1 MRTNVT
7 AVSGTTR
14 RLRPLVAMV
23 ASLMALSG
31 LAPGQQA
38 AAGSTSITTKRVSIA
53 PDGSQLNRSSGLP
66 IISGT
71 GRFVAFSS
79 KSPTLVPGDTN
90 KTTDVFVWDR
100 DAGTTE
106 RVSVGSTGEQAEGTS
121 LPTSISPDGRFV
133 AFNSDAPNLV
143 ENDGVP
149 TNLEGALD
157 VFVHDRE
164 TNETERIS
172 VNTQGDPAE
181 FAPSFGGKITPDGR
195 YVAFGSAAQNL
206 DPLDTDINY
215 DIFVRDRELGTTEM
229 VSLTSTG
236 EETMLFTMSPSI
248 SADGRFVAFDA
259 NDELTPDDTNR
270 AADVFVRDRT
280 LGTTTLV
287 SLRTDGS
294 VGAKGGVD
302 PEITPDGRFILF
314 YSQSKLVAA
323 DTNRSGDAYLRD
335 LQSGKTML
343 VSRNHSGRVGNGHS
357 FPNDISSDGRYV
369 LFVSM
374 ASKIV
379 PGDTNGEF
387 DYFIYDRVEK
397 RPVRVNVNNRGRQ
410 ARGDKSFNI
419 QATISDD
426 GAWVAFESSAYNL
439 VRNDTNNAYDV
450 FLRGPFPV
458 PSGE

>member
-1 MRTNVT
+1 MRTKVIEGS
-7 AVSGTTR
+7 AKTR
-14 RLRPLVAMV
+14 RLRSLVTVV

-31 LAPGQQA
+31 LASGHQA
-38 AAGSTSITTKRVSIA
+38 DAGSTGLTTKRVSIA
-53 PDGSQLNRSSGLP
+53 PDGSQLNRPSGLP
-66 IISGT
+66 VVNGD

-79 KSPTLVPGDTN
+79 KSRKLVPGDTN
-90 KTTDVFVWDR
+90 KTTDVFVWER
-100 DAGTTE
+100 ETGITE
-106 RVSVGSTGEQAEGTS
+106 RVSVGSAGDQAEGTS

-133 AFNSDAPNLV
+133 VFNSDAPNLV

-195 YVAFGSAAQNL
+195 FVAFGSAAQNL

-229 VSLTSTG
+229 VSLKSTG
-236 EETMLFTMSPSI
+236 EETMFMTLSPSI

-280 LGTTTLV
+280 LETTTLV
-287 SLRTDGS
+287 SVRTDGS

-302 PEITPDGRFILF
+302 PEITPDGRFVLF
-314 YSQSKLVAA
+314 LSHSKLVAA
-323 DTNRSGDAYLRD
+323 DTNRSADAYLRD
-335 LQSGKTML
+335 LQTRKTML
-343 VSRNHSGRVGNGHS
+343 VSRNHKGRVGNGHS
-357 FPNDISSDGRYV
+357 LPNDISADGRYV
-369 LFVSM
+369 LFVSR
-374 ASKIV
+374 ATNIV

-387 DYFIYDRVEK
+387 DYFIYDRIEK
-397 RPVRVNVNNRGRQ
+397 TSFRVNVNNRGRQ

-419 QATISDD
+419 QANISDD
-426 GAWVAFESSAYNL
+426 GAWAAFESSAHNL
-439 VRNDTNNAYDV
+439 VRNDTNNRYDV

-458 PSGE
+458 ASGE

>member
-1 MRTNVT
+1 MRTKVIEGS
-7 AVSGTTR
+7 AKTR
-14 RLRPLVAMV
+14 RLRSLVTVV

-31 LAPGQQA
+31 LASGHQA
-38 AAGSTSITTKRVSIA
+38 DAGSTGLTTKRVSIA
-53 PDGSQLNRSSGLP
+53 PDGSQLNRPSGLP
-66 IISGT
+66 VVNGD

-79 KSPTLVPGDTN
+79 KSRKLVPGDTN
-90 KTTDVFVWDR
+90 KTTDVFVWER
-100 DAGTTE
+100 ETGITE
-106 RVSVGSTGEQAEGTS
+106 RVSVGSNGEQAEGTS

-133 AFNSDAPNLV
+133 VFNSDAPNLV

-195 YVAFGSAAQNL
+195 FVAFGSAAQNL
-206 DPLDTDINY
+206 DPFDTDINY

-229 VSLTSTG
+229 VSLKSTG
-236 EETMLFTMSPSI
+236 EETMFMTLSPSI

-280 LGTTTLV
+280 LETTTLV
-287 SLRTDGS
+287 SVRTDRS

-302 PEITPDGRFILF
+302 PEITPDGRFVLF
-314 YSQSKLVAA
+314 LSHSKLVAA
-323 DTNRSGDAYLRD
+323 DTNRSADAYLRD
-335 LQSGKTML
+335 LQTRKTML
-343 VSRNHSGRVGNGHS
+343 VSRNHKGRVGNGHS
-357 FPNDISSDGRYV
+357 LPNDISADGRYV
-369 LFVSM
+369 LFVSR
-374 ASKIV
+374 ATNIV

-397 RPVRVNVNNRGRQ
+397 TSVRVNVNNRGRQ

-426 GAWVAFESSAYNL
+426 GAWAAFESSAHNL
-439 VRNDTNNAYDV
+439 VRNDTNNRYDV

-458 PSGE
+458 ASGE